1 MKIGD
6 VVRIVFRVSDPAVAV
21 PGDIGVLVANVDPE
35 RVAPYNIRV
44 FRTGRTLGFSQ
55 LTSFEAISDGH

>member
-35 RVAPYNIRV
+35 RVAPYNILV

-55 LTSFEAISDGH
+55 LTSFEVISDGH